1 MRKVKVEKAVEVS
14 KQQQQQQETT
24 IKLEEDEEETFV
36 KEEFIELLKNRLVN
50 ETVLGRQDIEGEW
63 NRFPICI
70 ACVQYF
76 GSGTVLDPDSI
87 RSVDPY
93 SGSGSRRAHK
103 SFKIFCF
110 EVLDSRF

>member
-63 NRFPICI
+63 NMFPICI
-70 ACVQYF
+70 NWLRALFRVRICV
-76 GSGTVLDPDSI
+76 GSGFNQV
-87 RSVDPY
+87 
-93 SGSGSRRAHK
+93 SGSGSVFGIRIQEGK
-103 SFKIFCF
+103 NDPQK
-110 EVLDSRF
+110 